1 MLLRRYIVAL
11 YLVLLAGCT
20 VGPDYHRPE
29 VGLPAAFKEAW
40 LPAEPADALPRGPWW
55 TMYDDPVLTDLVNAA
70 DAANQTIR
78 QADAAYR
85 AAAAVVGVTRA
96 TLLPTVGV
104 SASSVR
110 SSTGA
115 AAANIAV
122 PTVPVS
128 AKTRVLTSDKAL
140 GNASWELDLWGQ
152 LRRQLEAS
160 RSNAEAS
167 ASDLA
172 AARLSIAATVV
183 RNYVQLRALDVQY
196 ELLSRTVTAYQRSLD
211 ITKNRYDAGVAAN
224 TDVTQA
230 EVQLATAQAQSTDT
244 HLQRATLEHAIAVL
258 TGRPP
263 EALSIVPSAALPV
276 LPQVPKEIS
285 TALLQRRPDVAAA
298 ERRVQA
304 ANAEIGVAH
313 GAFFPSLSLTA
324 SSGYQGSQWANLFNA
339 PNQLWSFGPSLAA
352 TLFNGGKR
360 LSQNT
365 IANANHESAVAAYRQ
380 TVLAAVQSVDDALSA
395 LNDLALEE
403 SADTRAAI
411 AAHETLRATEN
422 QYRAGTVSY
431 LNVVIAQSTALSAD
445 NNLINVQSRRL
456 QAHAALLTAMGGN
469 PSP

>member
-1 MLLRRYIVAL
+1 MVLRRYTVAL
-11 YLVLLAGCT
+11 YLGLLAGCA
-20 VGPDYHRPE
+20 VGPNYHRPE
-29 VGLPAAFKEAW
+29 VGLPAVFKETW
-40 LPAEPADALPRGPWW
+40 LPAEPADVLPRGPWW
-55 TMYDDPVLTDLVNAA
+55 TMYDDPVLSDLVNAA
-70 DAANQTIR
+70 DTANQTIR
-78 QADAAYR
+78 QAEAAYR
-85 AAAAVVGVTRA
+85 VAVAVVGTSRA
-96 TLLPTVGV
+96 VLLPTVGV
-104 SASSVR
+104 SASSGR

-115 AAANIAV
+115 AAANLAI

-128 AKTRVLTSDKAL
+128 AKTRVVTSDKAL
-140 GNASWELDLWGQ
+140 GSASWELDLWGQ

-183 RNYVQLRALDVQY
+183 KNYVQLRALDVQQ
-196 ELLSRTVTAYQRSLD
+196 ELLSSTVTAYQRSLD
-211 ITKNRYDAGVAAN
+211 ITKNRYNAGVAAN

-230 EVQLATAQAQSTDT
+230 EVQLATAQAQLTDS

-263 EALSIVPSAALPV
+263 EGLTITPRATLPV
-276 LPQVPKEIS
+276 LPQVPKELS

-304 ANAEIGVAH
+304 ANAQIGVAH

-339 PNQLWSFGPSLAA
+339 PNKLWSFGPSLAG
-352 TLFNGGKR
+352 TLFNGGAR
-360 LSQNT
+360 LSQNA
-365 IANANHESAVAAYRQ
+365 IANANHDSAVAAYRQ
-380 TVLAAVQSVDDALSA
+380 TVLVALQSVDDALSA

-403 SADTRAAI
+403 SADTRAAS

-469 PSP
+469 PNP